1 MTSRHIIINHYRSK
15 INEKNKE
22 NLDRSMGDNTDPVS
36 SSRVSMNNCY
46 VVIDDNKKVSL
57 WTFFQRDDQV
67 MDAILDHSETWKV
80 E

>member
-15 INEKNKE
+15 INEENKE
-22 NLDRSMGDNTDPVS
+22 NSDRSMGDNTS
-36 SSRVSMNNCY
+36 QVSMNNCY

-67 MDAILDHSETWKV
+67 MCARPDHSETWKV
-80 E
+80 R